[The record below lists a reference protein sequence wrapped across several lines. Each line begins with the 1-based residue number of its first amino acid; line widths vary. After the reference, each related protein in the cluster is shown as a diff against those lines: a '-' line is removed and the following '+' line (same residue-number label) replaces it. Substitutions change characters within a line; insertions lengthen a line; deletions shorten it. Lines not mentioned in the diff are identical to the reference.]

1 MKYNELIIET
11 KEFEVLKELIAMA
24 PHLRDN
30 TYKASID
37 TFLGEL
43 QSARKTPINKMPDDV
58 VRLNTTVTIQDKF
71 RNIHSY
77 QIVKP
82 EFGDLKANRISVLAP
97 MALAVFGY
105 ALDDEI
111 KWRFPVGWQTLK
123 ILKVEQ
129 TPIPNKITI

>member
-11 KEFEVLKELIAMA
+11 KEFELLKGLIAMA
-24 PHLRDN
+24 PHRRDA
-30 TYKASID
+30 TYKASVD
-37 TFLGEL
+37 TFLEEL
-43 QSARKTPINKMPDDV
+43 KSAQKTPIAKMPEDV
-58 VRLNTTVTIQDKF
+58 VRLNSTVTIQDKF

-105 ALDDEI
+105 AVDDEI
-111 KWRFPVGWQTLK
+111 KWQFPLGMQTLK
-123 ILKVEQ
+123 ILKVEH
-129 TPIPNKITI
+129 TSIPNHIES